1 MSLKQTLKF
10 VTITALAIG
19 VTVVVNPNVSKVAA
33 ETKQPTTPA
42 ATSSEP
48 KAASSDPSYSYI
60 AQPGDSYTKM
70 ARKAIQTYGKKAK
83 VNISQAGIIFA
94 ETNLT
99 IQAGSPIL
107 EISQKVEFKESVV
120 KSWVEKALKLSDAE
134 KSAWNYYV
142 QFVNFN
148 TDKIGVK

>member
-120 KSWVEKALKLSDAE
+120 KSWAEKALKLTDAE

>member
-1 MSLKQTLKF
+1 MSLKQTFKL
-10 VTITALAIG
+10 VIVMVLTISAIFAFG
-19 VTVVVNPNVSKVAA
+19 SNSSKVAA

-120 KSWVEKALKLSDAE
+120 KSWVEKALKLTDAE